1 MDVRAL
7 EYFAPCFLFAS
18 SRWMNGGSWEGGGS
32 LPPPG
37 KDAALRGVL
46 LQSSRQGL
54 REHCPRWCRHV
65 LASSVAKSCP
75 ALATPWTVVF

>member
-1 MDVRAL
+1 M
-7 EYFAPCFLFAS
+7 
-18 SRWMNGGSWEGGGS
+18 EGPS
-32 LPPPG
+32 LPPG

-46 LQSSRQGL
+46 PSSRQGL

-75 ALATPWTVVF
+75 TLATPWTVVF

>member
-1 MDVRAL
+1 M
-7 EYFAPCFLFAS
+7 
-18 SRWMNGGSWEGGGS
+18 EGAERVEGPS
-32 LPPPG
+32 LPPG

-46 LQSSRQGL
+46 PSSRQGL

-75 ALATPWTVVF
+75 TLATPWTVVF